1 MLTDGRGWT
10 GARIIDAMI
19 GRLVSRLIGAQA
31 GWARPFGDFNHRW
44 LTALFRP
51 MTPVKSFLNG
61 KWLGHSLH
69 AVLTDVPVGVFT
81 LAIVLDVLDQRM
93 AADVAIAFGLLAM
106 IGAAIA
112 GLADYTDTDGHPRM
126 VATIHATLV
135 VLALIVYA
143 ISMWLRLGNPDG
155 DRTAAIA
162 VSFVGY
168 ALLAGGA
175 WIGGEVVYALGNMIN
190 RHAFRF
196 SGTPN
201 WIKLDVADI
210 PEGQPTKAK
219 AGAQTLVLVRQGSTI
234 YALHDV
240 CSHAGGPLSGGRIVD
255 DCIECPWH
263 ASRFELASGRRRQGP
278 TTFDQPRYEVREAD
292 GGGYEARRVGGTT
305 GQNV

>member
-1 MLTDGRGWT
+1 
-10 GARIIDAMI
+10 MI

-31 GWARPFGDFNHRW
+31 VWARPLGDINHRL

-51 MTPVKSFLNG
+51 MTRVKGFLNG

-81 LAIVLDVLDQRM
+81 LAIILDLLDQRA
-93 AADVAIAFGLLAM
+93 AADIAIAFGLLAM
-106 IGAAIA
+106 IGAAVA

-126 VATIHATLV
+126 VATVHATLIS
-135 VLALIVYA
+135 LALFVYA
-143 ISMWLRLGNPDG
+143 VSFALRLDAPAG
-155 DRTAAIA
+155 DRTWAIA
-162 VSFVGY
+162 TSFVGY

-175 WIGGEVVYALGNMIN
+175 WIGGEVVYALGNMVN
-190 RHAFRF
+190 RHASRF

-219 AGAQTLVLVRQGSTI
+219 AGAQALVLVRDGSTI
-234 YALHDV
+234 YALHDL
-240 CSHAGGPLSGGRIVD
+240 CAHAGGPLSSGRIVD
-255 DCIECPWH
+255 GCIECPWH
-263 ASRFELASGRRRQGP
+263 SSRFELTTGRRRQGP

-292 GGGYEARRVGGTT
+292 GGGYEALRVGGTT